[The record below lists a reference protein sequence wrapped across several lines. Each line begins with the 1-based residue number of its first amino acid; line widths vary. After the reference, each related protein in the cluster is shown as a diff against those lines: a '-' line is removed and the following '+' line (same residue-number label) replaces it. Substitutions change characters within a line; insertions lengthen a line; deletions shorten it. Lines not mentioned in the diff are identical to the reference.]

1 MVGVNLFTEH
11 SAQFCGANL
20 ASCPRSLL
28 TLFLLHLVALMLVTG
43 LEFSLLSSR
52 LSEQGFTAV
61 MQSYQLYKV
70 FGALHFNLLAFEE

>member
-1 MVGVNLFTEH
+1 MFAQRRFTAMVGVNLFTEH

-20 ASCPRSLL
+20 PLYPRSLL
-28 TLFLLHLVALMLVTG
+28 TLPLLHLVALMLVTG

-61 MQSYQLYKV
+61 MQSYQL
-70 FGALHFNLLAFEE
+70 